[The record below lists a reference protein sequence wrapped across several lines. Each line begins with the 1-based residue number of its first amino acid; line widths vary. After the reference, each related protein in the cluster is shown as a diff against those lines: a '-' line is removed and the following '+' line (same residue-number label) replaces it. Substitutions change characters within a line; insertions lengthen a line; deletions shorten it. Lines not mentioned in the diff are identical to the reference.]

1 MRTTK
6 LNYTSVGGRVSNV
19 DVKSGNN
26 GYFGTVTIAVDDGY
40 FKKGENGQ
48 DGHWEERTY
57 FVDVKVD
64 SHFLNYFKSPIET
77 GDEVTLS
84 GKLVQEK
91 WKDNQSGQDR
101 SALRVKGEKLIQHLR
116 KVEVECL
123 KQAGLV
129 GNANSQNNAPQ
140 QHTQQNNHPYQ
151 QNSQQ
156 RNYTTQQNA
165 QKSNYPRQQNAP
177 QGGFAPNS
185 GYGGYGQQ
193 Q

>member
-6 LNYTSVGGRVSNV
+6 LNYTSIGGRVSNV

-40 FKKGENGQ
+40 FKKGENGH

-64 SHFLNYFKSPIET
+64 NHFLNYFKSPIET
-77 GDEVTLS
+77 GDEVTLN

-101 SALRVKGEKLIQHLR
+101 SALRVKAEKLIQHLR

-140 QHTQQNNHPYQ
+140 QNAQQSSYAPQQNAQQSTHPYQ
-151 QNSQQ
+151 Q
-156 RNYTTQQNA
+156 
-165 QKSNYPRQQNAP
+165 KSAS
-177 QGGFAPNS
+177 QGGFAPK
-185 GYGGYGQQ
+185 GGGGGYGRNQ
-193 Q
+193 